1 MGDDT
6 VEDEVPH
13 CPKVT
18 TPEAVEGFANLP
30 PARLSA
36 HPIVLAVTATEPA
49 VVVEI
54 DVVSCLRSAP
64 AEGSV
69 LPQRARYDLKR
80 PAFLKSSGSSWV
92 SGMGSFEL
100 VECPESDEAR
110 G

>member
-36 HPIVLAVTATEPA
+36 HPIV
-49 VVVEI
+49 
-54 DVVSCLRSAP
+54 
-64 AEGSV
+64 
-69 LPQRARYDLKR
+69 
-80 PAFLKSSGSSWV
+80 SGSSWV